1 MLTIHHLN
9 NSRSQRIIWF
19 LEELELPYTIKH
31 YQRDGKT
38 MLAPAELKQ
47 IHPLGKAPIL
57 TDDDTTIAESAVIL
71 EYLAQTYGKEHWT
84 ATTGSKQ
91 AQRISYWLH
100 YAEGSAMPP
109 LLMKLV
115 FDRIEKAPLPFFIK
129 PVAKKISDI
138 VNSVFIG
145 PQLKT
150 HMAYLEHELGQYPWF
165 AGEEFTIADIQMGFV
180 MEVLQSR
187 GGLNQDYPN
196 CLAWLKKI
204 QQRPAYIRAMEQS
217 HAKP

>member
-1 MLTIHHLN
+1 MITLHHLN

-19 LEELELPYTIKH
+19 LEELNLPYTLIH
-31 YQRDGKT
+31 YKRDPKT
-38 MLAPAELKQ
+38 MLAPPQLKE

-57 TDDDTTIAESAVIL
+57 TDGELTLVESAPIL
-71 EYLAQTYGKEHWT
+71 EYLAQTYGAQQWV
-84 ATTGSKQ
+84 ATPGTPE
-91 AQRISYWLH
+91 ALRCNYWLH

-129 PVAKKISDI
+129 PVAKKISEN
-138 VNSVFIG
+138 VNKLFIR
-145 PQLKT
+145 PQLNT
-150 HMAYLEHELGQYPWF
+150 HMAYLEQELGKTSWF
-165 AGEEFTIADIQMGFV
+165 AGEQFSIADIQMGFV

-196 CLAWLKKI
+196 CLAWLHKA
-204 QQRPAYIRAMEQS
+204 QSRPAYLRALEQ
-217 HAKP
+217 AELK